1 MTDPRAA
8 ALALASLPH
17 GWDDDGAEP
26 PNDAAIVR
34 ALTVIDFAE
43 ANGLDVYDVDAD
55 VMGGAA
61 VWLAHPD
68 NNRRRVWVSL
78 MNDYSDTAVMS
89 EGGTVLSH
97 CMWKHDNPRS
107 LAAVCAFLKTPSV
120 AEVRAMLDKL
130 SDVEFLEAI
139 EGRCVHCGTKNP
151 RCHCM
156 NDE

>member
-43 ANGLDVYDVDAD
+43 ANGLTIDDVDAD
-55 VMGGAA
+55 VCGGVSVHLLGSGCAKRRAYVMLKNHGASIA
-61 VWLAHPD
+61 VWLD
-68 NNRRRVWVSL
+68 ESGSRGSCVLNVDDVRTF
-78 MNDYSDTAVMS
+78 SD
-89 EGGTVLSH
+89 VL
-97 CMWKHDNPRS
+97 R
-107 LAAVCAFLKTPSV
+107 FLKAPSV
-120 AEVRAMLDKL
+120 TEVRAMLAKL
-130 SDVEFLEAI
+130 SDAEFLEAI